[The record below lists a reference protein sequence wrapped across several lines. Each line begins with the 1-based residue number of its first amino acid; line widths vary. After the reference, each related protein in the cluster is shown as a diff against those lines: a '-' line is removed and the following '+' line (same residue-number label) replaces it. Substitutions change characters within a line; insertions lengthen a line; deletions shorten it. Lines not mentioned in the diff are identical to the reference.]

1 MAQEVENPVGSVAV
15 TWSAVGA
22 TPVAGGDASGL
33 ARIRLTRKALL
44 KQLVLRLNGTYDQS
58 VGAETMATEGNPVL
72 IVNVQIDMNGRKVR
86 VTPGGP
92 LLYELNRIVNK
103 GAGPKVDPSVG
114 VAVGKVFSSTLYFD
128 MGELDAEEDWVREW
142 TFLDLANSDNVFL
155 EVQFG
160 AFNRYVS
167 GNTQANMSAT
177 LTVEELDILG
187 VRRLPQAHFEPIKVQ
202 VASLVNAQTDAPLDL
217 IRRKAVT
224 RALLL
229 RYGALSATPI
239 ITGNANSLTHLA
251 VKGTLNQGTTQDLK
265 QKMPIAAYQLTVGVG
280 RNGISLLA
288 GYILVDF
295 AHNRKAAGKIVG
307 ENYTDL
313 RLLIDNLALAGGS
326 LEVFQLATRR

>member
-1 MAQEVENPVGSVAV
+1 MAQEVESPVGSAAI
-15 TWSAVGA
+15 TWATVGA
-22 TPVAGGDASGL
+22 TPVVGGDASGL

-44 KQLVLRLNGTYDQS
+44 KQLVLRLSGQYDQS
-58 VGAETMATEGNPVL
+58 VGAETQATEGNPVL
-72 IVNVQIDMNGRKVR
+72 ITNMQIDLNGRKVR
-86 VTPGGP
+86 VTSGGG
-92 LLYELNRIVNK
+92 LVYEMNRLTNK
-103 GAGPKVDPSVG
+103 GAGPKIDPAVG
-114 VAVGKVFSSTLYFD
+114 VAAAKLFSSTLYFD

-142 TFLDLANSDNVFL
+142 TYLDLANSDNVFL

-160 AFNRYVS
+160 PFNRYVS

-177 LTVEELDILG
+177 LVVEELDILG
-187 VRRLPQAHFEPIKVQ
+187 VRRLPQAHFEPVKAQ
-202 VASLVNAQTDAPLDL
+202 VVSLVNAQTDAAFDL

-224 RALLL
+224 RALLI
-229 RYGALSATPI
+229 RYGTLSATPI
-239 ITGNANSLTHLA
+239 VTGNANSLTQLA

-288 GYILVDF
+288 GYILIDF

-307 ENYTDL
+307 ENYTDF

-326 LEVFQLATRR
+326 AEIYQLATRR